1 MVCLDE
7 EGAGLVFESV
17 TLMRTSLLLR
27 LLTRPLSLVGDRT
40 PGRRSGELAADELDA
55 GELAVLICPS
65 LLSADA
71 LLTLLL
77 LLLRLRPF
85 CLLDPRLESAPIWLH
100 VLASMARGLHL
111 ESP

>member
-1 MVCLDE
+1 
-7 EGAGLVFESV
+7 
-17 TLMRTSLLLR
+17 MRTSLLLR

-77 LLLRLRPF
+77 RLRPF

>member
-17 TLMRTSLLLR
+17 TLMMTSLLLR

-40 PGRRSGELAADELDA
+40 PGRRRGELAADELDA

-65 LLSADA
+65 LLSPDA

-77 LLLRLRPF
+77 LLRL
-85 CLLDPRLESAPIWLH
+85 LLFLVWIDYEISLCRASPRKRNRYFL
-100 VLASMARGLHL
+100 
-111 ESP
+111 